1 MTLQEEEKPKRSPA
15 LQFIAGFASGIG
27 AGLAMF
33 VLTLLFS
40 SMFNSLSS
48 AFAVV
53 WGVLSFALFG
63 YLAYTT
69 RDTRQ
74 SVFHAG
80 LATAFAVIM
89 LLDAACWGLLA

>member
-1 MTLQEEEKPKRSPA
+1 MMLSEKEKQNARQCSNSSWD
-15 LQFIAGFASGIG
+15 LRVEFG

-40 SMFNSLSS
+40 SVVKPFH

-53 WGVLSFALFG
+53 WGVLSVALFG
-63 YLAYTT
+63 YLAFST
-69 RDTRQ
+69 RDTRE
-74 SVFHAG
+74 SVLRAG

-89 LLDAACWGLLA
+89 LLDVACWSFAG